1 MIEERSVFLEGK
13 MFKAVISD
21 ELFLLREAME
31 AGKAVIGLEDGKD
44 QPGSVHLYGIPYV
57 ILSMEDATPVFV
69 ERVVRRHAGL
79 PWEICR
85 TKRLLI
91 RELTP
96 EDASQIPAEEYA
108 AREAVFRDRAS
119 LACYCQNQYPF
130 YEYGT
135 WALVGRDD
143 GCLVGLA
150 GVNNPRLPEEM
161 EAVLEGRQ
169 GSEENQMPWLE
180 IGYHIFRPY
189 RQMGYCREALE
200 AIAAYSHEELGARL
214 CALILALSIR
224 WDNKLYFNAA
234 IRNRV
239 FMTLLPD
246 IVQPVPMLLYNVIRM
261 NLWDS
266 AVLLMP
272 GRAVCCLT

>member
-44 QPGSVHLYGIPYV
+44 QPGGVHLYGVPYV
-57 ILSMEDATPVFV
+57 ILSMEEATPVFV

-85 TKRLLI
+85 TKRLFI

-135 WALVGRDD
+135 WALVGRED

-161 EAVLEGRQ
+161 EAVLEERQ
-169 GSEENQMPWLE
+169 RSEENQMPWLE

-189 RQMGYCREALE
+189 RQMGYCREALA
-200 AIAAYSHEELGARL
+200 AIAVYSHKELGARL
-214 CALILALSIR
+214 CALIHKK
-224 WDNKLYFNAA
+224 NKASRRIAGSLGLEFLMEFQGKD
-234 IRNRV
+234 RRS
-239 FMTLLPD
+239 FGG
-246 IVQPVPMLLYNVIRM
+246 QLLYGESWPSPPDKADPYRCQ
-261 NLWDS
+261 S
-266 AVLLMP
+266 LL
-272 GRAVCCLT
+272 